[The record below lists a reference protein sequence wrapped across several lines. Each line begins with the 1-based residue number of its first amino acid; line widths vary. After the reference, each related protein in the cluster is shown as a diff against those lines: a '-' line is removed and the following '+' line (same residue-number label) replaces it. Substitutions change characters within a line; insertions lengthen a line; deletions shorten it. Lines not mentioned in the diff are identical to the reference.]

1 MIFSR
6 YIFISLLLILFG
18 CYKEE
23 ISFEN
28 PNPSIILENFSYEF
42 LNQEAFAN
50 FLISY
55 RDEQGDFGFD
65 EDFQL
70 AIESDRNMVFDI
82 YDENNLLITS
92 TFIII
97 ASALGRG
104 TIDQSFDQGRILIN
118 SQFSI
123 FSGEVSYSQLL
134 MKQFEPFEE
143 NKKYYFKIRAID
155 RAGNV
160 SNEVSTPLF

>member
-6 YIFISLLLILFG
+6 YVFLSLLLILCG

-42 LNQEAFAN
+42 RNQEPFAN

-55 RDEQGDFGFD
+55 QDEQGDFGF
-65 EDFQL
+65 EKDFLL
-70 AIESDRNMVFDI
+70 ANESDRNIIFDI
-82 YDENNLLITS
+82 YDENDLLITS
-92 TFIII
+92 TFAIV

-104 TIDQSFDQGRILIN
+104 TIDQRTEQGVGFIN
-118 SQFSI
+118 TQFSL
-123 FSGEVSYSQLL
+123 FSGEVFYSMFLIKQL
-134 MKQFEPFEE
+134 EPFEE